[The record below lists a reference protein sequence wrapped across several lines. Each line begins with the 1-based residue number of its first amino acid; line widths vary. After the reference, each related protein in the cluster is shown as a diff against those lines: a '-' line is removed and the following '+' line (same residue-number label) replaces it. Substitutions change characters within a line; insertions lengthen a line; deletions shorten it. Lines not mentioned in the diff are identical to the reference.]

1 MNSRFSHIY
10 VEKRVLNNEYVKN
23 ILAKFKEAEIIEI
36 NHYKDRFNPYY
47 QSFRAQKHSQ
57 SLILAKKEGPFIYE
71 ASELIQKQDKNFFYT
86 TPMLNCIYDC
96 HYCFLQGMYPS
107 SNLVLFVNFEDFF
120 DEVKNFYE
128 KLGNMFLSISYD
140 TDILAVENLFG
151 VAKKWA
157 DFVKDKDIK
166 LELRTKA
173 VNVDGFNYQKNIVFA
188 FSLSPETVIEKY
200 EKFTPKLESRIKAV
214 KKVINKGFRPV
225 IVFDPIIKVANF
237 KKVYAEFI
245 KKVFSKIDYKDIES
259 IVYGTFRMNST
270 QFKIIKKE
278 LLSDIFYYPY
288 SVKNGIVE
296 YEDKR
301 EVINFIESL
310 LPDVKKIFV

>member
-1 MNSRFSHIY
+1 MHLRFSHIY
-10 VEKRVLNNEYVKN
+10 VEKRVLNEPYVQD
-23 ILAKFKEAEIIEI
+23 ILNKFSKAEIIEI

-57 SLILAKKEGPFIYE
+57 NLILAKKEAPFIYE
-71 ASELIQKQDKNFFYT
+71 ASDLIQKLNTNFYYS

-120 DEVKNFYE
+120 DEVEKYYK
-128 KLGNMFLSISYD
+128 KLGSLFLSISYD

-157 DFVKDKDIK
+157 EFVKDKEIK
-166 LELRTKA
+166 IELRTKS
-173 VNVDGFNYQKNIVFA
+173 VNVDFEYQENLAFA
-188 FSLSPETVIEKY
+188 FSLSPDIVIERY
-200 EKFTPKLESRIKAV
+200 EKFTPNLDARIKAI
-214 KKVINKGFRPV
+214 KKIINKGYKP
-225 IVFDPIIKVANF
+225 ILVFDPIIKLKDY
-237 KKVYAEFI
+237 KKVYEEFI
-245 KKVFSKIDYKDIES
+245 NKVFSEIDYKDIEAV
-259 IVYGTFRMNST
+259 VYGSFRMNST

-288 SVKNGIVE
+288 NVKNQVVE
-296 YEDKR
+296 YEDK
-301 EVINFIESL
+301 EEIIEFIETL
-310 LPDVKKIFV
+310 LPPVKRFKT

>member
-1 MNSRFSHIY
+1 MNLRFSHIY
-10 VEKRVLNNEYVKN
+10 VEKRVKNKEYVKN
-23 ILAKFKEAEIIEI
+23 ILTKFPKAEIIEI

-47 QSFRAQKHSQ
+47 QSFRAQKNAQ
-57 SLILAKKEGPFIYE
+57 ALILAKKEASFIYE
-71 ASELIQKQDKNFFYT
+71 ASELIQKQDINFFYT

-107 SNLVLFVNFEDFF
+107 ANVVLFVNFEDFF
-120 DEVKNFYE
+120 DEVYKVYQKKE
-128 KLGNMFLSISYD
+128 NMFLSISYD

-157 DFVKDKDIK
+157 DFVKDKNIK
-166 LELRTKA
+166 LELRTKS
-173 VNVDGFNYQKNIVFA
+173 VNVDFPYQENLVFA
-188 FSLSPETVIEKY
+188 FSLSPDIVIEKY
-200 EKFTPKLESRIKAV
+200 EKYTPKLDKRIKAV
-214 KKVINKGFRPV
+214 KKLIDKGFKPV
-225 IVFDPIIKVANF
+225 IVFDPIIKVSEY
-237 KKVYAEFI
+237 KKVYKDFLQ
-245 KKVFSKIDYKDIES
+245 KVFREIDYKSIES

-296 YEDKR
+296 YEDK
-301 EVINFIESL
+301 EEIIKFIESL
-310 LPDVKKIFV
+310 LPPVKKFKV

>member
-1 MNSRFSHIY
+1 MNLRFSHIY
-10 VEKRVLNNEYVKN
+10 VEKRVLNDSYVKE
-23 ILAKFKEAEIIEI
+23 ILDKFPRAEVIEI

-47 QSFRAQKHSQ
+47 QSFRAQKKAQ
-57 SLILAKKEGPFIYE
+57 SLILAKKEAPFIYE

-120 DEVKNFYE
+120 DEVERVYKN
-128 KLGNMFLSISYD
+128 LGNIFLSISYD

-157 DFVKDKDIK
+157 DFVMDKNIK
-166 LELRTKA
+166 LELRTKS
-173 VNVDGFNYQKNIVFA
+173 VNVDGFEYQENIVFA
-188 FSLSPETVIEKY
+188 FSLSPEIVIEKY
-200 EKFTPKLESRIKAV
+200 EKFTPKLDARIKAI
-214 KKVINKGFRPV
+214 KKVIEKGFRPV

-237 KKVYAEFI
+237 KKVYKEFI
-245 KKVFSKIDYKDIES
+245 EKVFSEIDYKKVES

-270 QFKIIKKE
+270 QFKAIKKE
-278 LLSDIFYYPY
+278 LLSDIYYYPY
-288 SVKNGIVE
+288 KVKNGIVE
-296 YEDKR
+296 YEDKEEIIR
-301 EVINFIESL
+301 FIESL
-310 LPDVKKIFV
+310 LPPIKKFKV

>member
-1 MNSRFSHIY
+1 MNLRFSHIY
-10 VEKRVLNNEYVKN
+10 VEKQVKNEKYVKEV
-23 ILAKFKEAEIIEI
+23 LSKFPKAEVIEI

-47 QSFRAQKHSQ
+47 QSFRAQRQ
-57 SLILAKKEGPFIYE
+57 AQALILAKKEVPFIYE

-120 DEVKNFYE
+120 EEVERVYKN
-128 KLGNMFLSISYD
+128 LGNMFLSISYD

-151 VAKKWA
+151 VAEIWA
-157 DFVKDKDIK
+157 DFVKNKDIK

-173 VNVDGFNYQKNIVFA
+173 VNVDGFEYQENIVFA
-188 FSLSPETVIEKY
+188 FSLSPEIIIEKY
-200 EKFTPKLESRIKAV
+200 EKYTPKLDARIKAI

-225 IVFDPIIKVANF
+225 IVFDPIIKVKDY
-237 KKVYAEFI
+237 KKVYKKFI
-245 KKVFSKIDYKDIES
+245 EKVFSEIDYKDIES

-270 QFKIIKKE
+270 QFKAIKKE
-278 LLSDIFYYPY
+278 LLSDIYYYPY

-296 YEDKR
+296 YKDK
-301 EVINFIESL
+301 EEIIKFIESL
-310 LPDVKKIFV
+310 LPNIKKFKV

>member
-1 MNSRFSHIY
+1 MNLRFNHIY
-10 VEKRVLNNEYVKN
+10 VERRVLNDDYVKK
-23 ILAKFKEAEIIEI
+23 ILDKFPKAEVIEI

-47 QSFRAQKHSQ
+47 QSFRAQKQAQ
-57 SLILAKKEGPFIYE
+57 SLILAKKEAPFIYE

-107 SNLVLFVNFEDFF
+107 SNLVLFTNFEDFF
-120 DEVKNFYE
+120 NEVEKVYK

-157 DFVKDKDIK
+157 NFVKDKNIK

-173 VNVDGFNYQKNIVFA
+173 VNVDGFEYQENLVFA
-188 FSLSPETVIEKY
+188 FSLSPEIVIEKY
-200 EKFTPKLESRIKAV
+200 EKFTPKLDSRIKAV
-214 KKVINKGFRPV
+214 KKVIKKGFKPV
-225 IVFDPIIKVANF
+225 IVFDPIVKVPNF
-237 KKVYAEFI
+237 KEVYKKFLN
-245 KKVFSKIDYKDIES
+245 KVFSEIDYKKIES

-270 QFKIIKKE
+270 QFKAIKKE
-278 LLSDIFYYPY
+278 LLSDIYYYPY

-296 YEDKR
+296 YEDKEEIIR
-301 EVINFIESL
+301 FIESL
-310 LPDVKKIFV
+310 LPPIKKFKV

>member
-10 VEKRVLNNEYVKN
+10 VEKRVLNEPYVKE
-23 ILAKFKEAEIIEI
+23 ILSKFKKAEIIEI

-47 QSFRAQKHSQ
+47 QSFRAQKNSQ
-57 SLILAKKEGPFIYE
+57 SLILAKKESPFLYT
-71 ASELIQKQDKNFFYT
+71 ASDLIQKLNNNFYYS
-86 TPMLNCIYDC
+86 TPMLNCVYDC

-120 DEVKNFYE
+120 YEVNRYYK
-128 KLGNMFLSISYD
+128 KLGFLFLSISYD

-157 DFVKDKDIK
+157 EFVKNKDIK
-166 LELRTKA
+166 IELRTKS
-173 VNVDGFNYQKNIVFA
+173 VNVDFEYQENLIFA
-188 FSLSPETVIEKY
+188 FSLSPDIVIEKY
-200 EKFTPKLESRIKAV
+200 EKFTPNLDARIKAV
-214 KKVINKGFRPV
+214 KKVINKGYKPI
-225 IVFDPIIKVANF
+225 IVFDPIIKVKDY
-237 KKVYAEFI
+237 KKIYSEFI
-245 KKVFSKIDYKDIES
+245 KKIFSEINYRNIEA

-278 LLSDIFYYPY
+278 LLSDIYYYPY

-296 YEDKR
+296 YEDR
-301 EVINFIESL
+301 EEIIKFIENL
-310 LPDVKKIFV
+310 FPPVKRFKS